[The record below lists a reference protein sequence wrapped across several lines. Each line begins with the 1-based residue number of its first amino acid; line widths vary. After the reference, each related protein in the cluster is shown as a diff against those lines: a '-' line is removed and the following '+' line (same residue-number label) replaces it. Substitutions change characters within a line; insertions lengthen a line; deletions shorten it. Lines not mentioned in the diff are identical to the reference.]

1 MKTNSILKG
10 PKKKF
15 SKLEENIMNR
25 KKDNKSQNRM
35 KRFCSKFEYAMNIHY
50 FIGFNRQKIYI
61 KKHKYLNI
69 YFSIK
74 ICCFLFRIIISQF
87 LF

>member
-15 SKLEENIMNR
+15 RKLEENIMNR

-50 FIGFNRQKIYI
+50 FIGLIYM
-61 KKHKYLNI
+61 KNL
-69 YFSIK
+69 
-74 ICCFLFRIIISQF
+74 II
-87 LF
+87 